1 MTAFDFAVMA
11 VVALSML
18 LGWWRGLVYESVS
31 LLSWVAAYFVA
42 RLFALDVV
50 DYVPATVGTPP
61 AKMAVAF
68 AILFAFTLVV
78 GGVLAWGMNKLVK
91 SAGLARLDG
100 SLGAAF
106 GLLRGG
112 FLVLVLVL
120 LSGMTSLPTTSAW
133 RDALMSG
140 ALEGVASDARG
151 WLPDG
156 LAQKIHFRD

>member
-1 MTAFDFAVMA
+1 MTVFDLA
-11 VVALSML
+11 VVVVVGLSMF

-42 RLFALDVV
+42 RLFALDIV
-50 DYVPATVGTPP
+50 DDVPASVGTEP
-61 AKMAVAF
+61 ARMAVAF
-68 AILFAFTLVV
+68 AILFGLTLVA
-78 GGVLAWGMNKLVK
+78 GGVLAWGMNKLVD

-112 FLVLVLVL
+112 FLVIVLVML
-120 LSGMTSLPTTSAW
+120 CGMTSLPGTSAW
-133 RDALMSG
+133 RDALTSST
-140 ALEGVASDARG
+140 LEGVAIEARA
-151 WLPDG
+151 WLPQG

>member
-1 MTAFDFAVMA
+1 MTAFDLAVLA
-11 VVALSML
+11 VVAFSAL
-18 LGWWRGLVYESVS
+18 LGWWRGLLYEAVS

-42 RLFALDVV
+42 RLFAPDIV
-50 DYVPATVGTPP
+50 DYVPATVGAGT
-61 AKMAVAF
+61 ARMAVAF
-68 AILFAFTLVV
+68 SILFALTLVA

-91 SAGLARLDG
+91 SAGMERLDG

-120 LSGMTSLPTTSAW
+120 LGGMTSLPGTQVW
-133 RDALMSG
+133 RDALTSS
-140 ALEGVASDARG
+140 ALEELAVQARS

>member
-11 VVALSML
+11 VVAFSML

-42 RLFALDVV
+42 RLFSPELV
-50 DYVPATVGTPP
+50 DYLPVTGGTSG
-61 AKMAVAF
+61 AKMAIAF
-68 AILFAFTLVV
+68 SILFAFTLIA

-106 GLLRGG
+106 GLMRGA
-112 FLVLVLVL
+112 FVVLVLVL
-120 LSGMTSLPTTSAW
+120 LAGMTSLPKTPAW
-133 RDALMSG
+133 RNALTSG
-140 ALEGVASDARG
+140 ALEQIAVQARG

-156 LAQKIHFRD
+156 LAQKIHFHD

>member
-1 MTAFDFAVMA
+1 MTSIDLAVLA
-11 VVALSML
+11 VVAFSML
-18 LGWWRGLVYESVS
+18 LGWWRGLVYEAVS

-42 RLFALDVV
+42 RLFAPDIV
-50 DYVPATVGTPP
+50 DDVPATVGTMP

-68 AILFAFTLVV
+68 SILFALTLIA
-78 GGVLAWGMNKLVK
+78 GGVLAWSMNKLVK
-91 SAGLARLDG
+91 SAGLTRLDG

-120 LSGMTSLPTTSAW
+120 LGGMTSLPGTSAW
-133 RDALMSG
+133 RDALMSSM
-140 ALEGVASDARG
+140 LEGVAVEARG

-156 LAQKIHFRD
+156 LAQKIHYRD

>member
-1 MTAFDFAVMA
+1 MTAFDLAVLV
-11 VVALSML
+11 VVASSAL
-18 LGWWRGLVYESVS
+18 LGWWRGLLYEAVS

-42 RLFALDVV
+42 RLFAPDVV
-50 DYVPATVGTPP
+50 EYVPASVGTEP

-68 AILFAFTLVV
+68 AILFALTLVA

-91 SAGLARLDG
+91 SAGMERLDG

-106 GLLRGG
+106 GLLRGA

-120 LSGMTSLPTTSAW
+120 LAGMTSLPGMPVW
-133 RDALMSG
+133 RDALTSS
-140 ALEGVASDARG
+140 ALEEIAVQARG
-151 WLPDG
+151 WLPGG

>member
-31 LLSWVAAYFVA
+31 LLSWMAAYFVA
-42 RLFALDVV
+42 RLFATDMVE
-50 DYVPATVGTPP
+50 YVPAAVGTDA

-68 AILFAFTLVV
+68 SILFALTLVV

-106 GLLRGG
+106 GLLRGA
-112 FLVLVLVL
+112 LLVL
-120 LSGMTSLPTTSAW
+120 LLVLLAGMTGLPATPAW
-133 RDALMSG
+133 HDALMSG
-140 ALEGVASDARG
+140 VLEKIAVQARG

-156 LAQKIHFRD
+156 LAQKIHYQD

>member
-1 MTAFDFAVMA
+1 MTAFDFAVLA

-18 LGWWRGLVYESVS
+18 LGWWRGLVYEAVS
-31 LLSWVAAYFVA
+31 LLNWVAAYFVA
-42 RLFALDVV
+42 RLFAPDIV
-50 DYVPATVGTPP
+50 DYVPATVGTDS
-61 AKMAVAF
+61 ARMAVAF
-68 AILFAFTLVV
+68 SALFALTLIV

-91 SAGLARLDG
+91 SSGLERLDG

-106 GLLRGG
+106 GLVRGG

-120 LSGMTSLPTTSAW
+120 LAGMTTLPASSAW

-140 ALEGVASDARG
+140 SLEEIAVQARG
-151 WLPDG
+151 WLPEG

>member
-1 MTAFDFAVMA
+1 MTAFDLAVLA
-11 VVALSML
+11 VVALSAL
-18 LGWWRGLVYESVS
+18 LGWWRGLLYEAVS

-42 RLFALDVV
+42 RLFAPDVV
-50 DYVPATVGTPP
+50 EYVPASVGTEP
-61 AKMAVAF
+61 ARMAVAF
-68 AILFAFTLVV
+68 SILFALTLIV

-91 SAGLARLDG
+91 AAEMQRLDG

-112 FLVLVLVL
+112 FLVLVLML
-120 LSGMTSLPTTSAW
+120 LAGMTSLPSTPVW
-133 RDALMSG
+133 RDALTSS
-140 ALEGVASDARG
+140 ALEEIAVQARG